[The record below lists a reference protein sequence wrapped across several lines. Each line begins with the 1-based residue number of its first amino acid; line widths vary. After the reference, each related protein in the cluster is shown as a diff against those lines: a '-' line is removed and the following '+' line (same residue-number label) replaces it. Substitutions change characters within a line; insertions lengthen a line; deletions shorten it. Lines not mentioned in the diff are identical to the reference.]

1 MPVTPTRYSILG
13 LTLSVLAI
21 VLSSL
26 MDQPGMPM
34 EKGYEIWGPTA
45 EFEMIDAGFV
55 PARPGGAPLAPAD
68 KLNC

>member
-26 MDQPGMPM
+26 VDQPGMQADR
-34 EKGYEIWGPTA
+34 GQEIWGPTA

-55 PARPGGAPLAPAD
+55 PARPGGAPPAPAET
-68 KLNC
+68 LNC